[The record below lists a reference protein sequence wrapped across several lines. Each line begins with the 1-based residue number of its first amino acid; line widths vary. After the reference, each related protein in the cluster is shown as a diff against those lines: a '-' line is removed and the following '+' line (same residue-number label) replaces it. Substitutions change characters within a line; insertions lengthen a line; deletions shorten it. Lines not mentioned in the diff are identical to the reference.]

1 MIVSSNSFKNIF
13 GSFYQT
19 RWTSLWKRRRNGR
32 SVVAR
37 QNQSGSNSASI
48 VPKKNYHVTLSLGCV
63 WVLFGGCL
71 GFVEGLSLFHLG
83 IVFATTVLMNLYFQG
98 LPRVGFHVRFKF
110 WGLGFRVSCVL
121 ETNLV
126 SHLAIPPTSQNASNT
141 DPEQSKRTSP
151 GSTPVLAVRLYHIYK
166 IYKRVWKSNSKIR
179 MVNFNLFLCFLWGYW
194 FSSSPSTLRKSCTL
208 RVKGLVFMTSARLLV
223 WTKMIGPR
231 TKKKLV
237 HVCI

>member
-1 MIVSSNSFKNIF
+1 M
-13 GSFYQT
+13 
-19 RWTSLWKRRRNGR
+19 
-32 SVVAR
+32 AR
-37 QNQSGSNSASI
+37 QHQSGSNSASI
-48 VPKKNYHVTLSLGCV
+48 VPKQKLSCHPLFRVCLGFV
-63 WVLFGGCL
+63 WGCL

-126 SHLAIPPTSQNASNT
+126 SHLAIPPTSQNGNNT
-141 DPEQSKRTSP
+141 GPEQSKRTSP

-194 FSSSPSTLRKSCTL
+194 FSSSPSTLRKNCTL
-208 RVKGLVFMTSARLLV
+208 RVKRLVFMTSARLLV

-231 TKKKLV
+231 TQKKTCTRMHISYIL
-237 HVCI
+237 